1 MAHLELLFI
10 ELHLGIQ
17 PLPCLW
23 GLRKSP
29 VKPNIVSVV
38 DDRAE
43 RQGHSESLE
52 QAFSLRLDYQDE
64 QCNSPQQLIDVF
76 YMVTDMPPHLS
87 GQLLRLLLNSVWL
100 RSGHHQTPVRVLL
113 NCRVSAR
120 HVP

>member
-1 MAHLELLFI
+1 M
-10 ELHLGIQ
+10 
-17 PLPCLW
+17 
-23 GLRKSP
+23 
-29 VKPNIVSVV
+29 KPNIVSVV

-52 QAFSLRLDYQDE
+52 QAFSLRLDYQDK